1 MSRIITV
8 KSRGKKVR
16 SISPNCSIFSMRGR
30 SNAKRS
36 LVNCR
41 GSFALN
47 LKSLAITLV
56 VMFFGLGFFYLYQVN
71 DLATKGYEMGK
82 IEKEISEL
90 SEANKN
96 NRIKEVELKS
106 LYNIEKTAETS
117 NLVSARGITYLNLNG
132 PVAMK

>member
-1 MSRIITV
+1 
-8 KSRGKKVR
+8 
-16 SISPNCSIFSMRGR
+16 
-30 SNAKRS
+30 
-36 LVNCR
+36 
-41 GSFALN
+41 
-47 LKSLAITLV
+47 
-56 VMFFGLGFFYLYQVN
+56 MFFGLGFFYLYQVN

>member
-1 MSRIITV
+1 
-8 KSRGKKVR
+8 
-16 SISPNCSIFSMRGR
+16 
-30 SNAKRS
+30 
-36 LVNCR
+36 
-41 GSFALN
+41 
-47 LKSLAITLV
+47 
-56 VMFFGLGFFYLYQVN
+56 MFCGLGFFYLYQVN

-82 IEKEISEL
+82 IEKEIADL
-90 SEANKN
+90 SEVNKD